1 MIMQIYGIKI
11 KRKTFKI
18 FLKKILMYGILL
30 KNQKVSNH
38 LSKKEHQIK
47 IIITSLI
54 KLITKAVKIIRSL
67 GWKTQKQKT
76 PKKKKKKKKKKNQ
89 NHIYILSILME
100 KDLMQTLYLVW
111 KKKQCLKTYRSH
123 LMIQQNQMMYY
134 TKIGKISTRRSNF
147 MATANA

>member
-38 LSKKEHQIK
+38 LSKKELQIK
-47 IIITSLI
+47 ITITLLI
-54 KLITKAVKIIRSL
+54 KLIIKAVKIIRSL

-76 PKKKKKKKKKKNQ
+76 PKKKKKKNQ

-100 KDLMQTLYLVW
+100 KDLMQILYLVW
-111 KKKQCLKTYRSH
+111 KKKQCKKTYRSH

-134 TKIGKISTRRSNF
+134 IKIGKISTRRSNF

>member
-38 LSKKEHQIK
+38 LSKKELQIK
-47 IIITSLI
+47 ITITLLI
-54 KLITKAVKIIRSL
+54 KLIIKAVKIIRSL

-76 PKKKKKKKKKKNQ
+76 PKKKKKKKKNQ

-100 KDLMQTLYLVW
+100 KDLMQILYLVW
-111 KKKQCLKTYRSH
+111 KKKQCKKTYRSH

-134 TKIGKISTRRSNF
+134 IKIGKISIRRSNF

>member
-1 MIMQIYGIKI
+1 MKMQIYGIKI

-38 LSKKEHQIK
+38 LSKKELQIK
-47 IIITSLI
+47 ITIILLI
-54 KLITKAVKIIRSL
+54 KLIIKAVKIIRSL
-67 GWKTQKQKT
+67 GLKTQKQKT
-76 PKKKKKKKKKKNQ
+76 PKKKKKKKKNQ

-100 KDLMQTLYLVW
+100 KDLMQILYLVW
-111 KKKQCLKTYRSH
+111 KKKQCKKTYRSH

-134 TKIGKISTRRSNF
+134 IKIGKISIRRSNF

>member
-1 MIMQIYGIKI
+1 MIMSIYGIKI

-30 KNQKVSNH
+30 KNQKASNH
-38 LSKKEHQIK
+38 LSKKELLIK
-47 IIITSLI
+47 ITITSLI
-54 KLITKAVKIIRSL
+54 KLIIKAVKIIRSL

-76 PKKKKKKKKKKNQ
+76 PKKKKKKNQ

-100 KDLMQTLYLVW
+100 KDLMQILFLVW
-111 KKKQCLKTYRSH
+111 TKKQCKKTYRSH

-134 TKIGKISTRRSNF
+134 TKIGEISIRRSNF

>member
-30 KNQKVSNH
+30 KNQKASNH
-38 LSKKEHQIK
+38 LSKKELLIK
-47 IIITSLI
+47 ITITSLI
-54 KLITKAVKIIRSL
+54 KLIIKAVKIIKSL

-76 PKKKKKKKKKKNQ
+76 PKKKKKKNQ

-100 KDLMQTLYLVW
+100 KDLMQILYLVW
-111 KKKQCLKTYRSH
+111 KKKQCKKTYRSH

-134 TKIGKISTRRSNF
+134 TKIGKISSRRSNF

>member
-38 LSKKEHQIK
+38 LSKKELQIK
-47 IIITSLI
+47 ITITLLI
-54 KLITKAVKIIRSL
+54 KLIIKAVKIIRSL

-76 PKKKKKKKKKKNQ
+76 PKKKKKKNL

-100 KDLMQTLYLVW
+100 KDLMQILYLVW
-111 KKKQCLKTYRSH
+111 KKKQCKKTYRSH

-134 TKIGKISTRRSNF
+134 IKIGKTSIRRSNF

>member
-30 KNQKVSNH
+30 KNQKASNH
-38 LSKKEHQIK
+38 LLKKELLIK
-47 IIITSLI
+47 ITITSLI
-54 KLITKAVKIIRSL
+54 KLIIKAVKIIRSL

-76 PKKKKKKKKKKNQ
+76 PKKKKKKNQ

-100 KDLMQTLYLVW
+100 KDLMQILYLVW
-111 KKKQCLKTYRSH
+111 KKKQCKKTYRSH

-134 TKIGKISTRRSNF
+134 TKIGEISIRRSNF

>member
-38 LSKKEHQIK
+38 LSKKELQIK
-47 IIITSLI
+47 ITITLLI
-54 KLITKAVKIIRSL
+54 KLIIKAVKIIRSL

-76 PKKKKKKKKKKNQ
+76 PKKKKKKNL

-100 KDLMQTLYLVW
+100 KDLMQILYLVW
-111 KKKQCLKTYRSH
+111 KKKQCKKTYRSH

-134 TKIGKISTRRSNF
+134 IKIGKISTRRSNF

>member
-38 LSKKEHQIK
+38 LSKKELQIK
-47 IIITSLI
+47 ITIILLI
-54 KLITKAVKIIRSL
+54 KLIIKAVKIIRSL

-76 PKKKKKKKKKKNQ
+76 PKKKKKKKKNQ

-100 KDLMQTLYLVW
+100 KDLMQILYLVW
-111 KKKQCLKTYRSH
+111 KKKQCKKTYRSH

-134 TKIGKISTRRSNF
+134 IKIGKTSIRRSNF

>member
-18 FLKKILMYGILL
+18 FLKKILIYRILL
-30 KNQKVSNH
+30 KNQKVSNN
-38 LSKKEHQIK
+38 LSKKELQIK
-47 IIITSLI
+47 ITITSLI
-54 KLITKAVKIIRSL
+54 KLIIKAVKIIKSL

-76 PKKKKKKKKKKNQ
+76 PKKKKKKNQ

-100 KDLMQTLYLVW
+100 KDLMQILYLVW
-111 KKKQCLKTYRSH
+111 KKKQCKKTYRSH

-134 TKIGKISTRRSNF
+134 TKIGKISSRRSNF